1 VERLK
6 RCFRCIEL
14 LASMG
19 APTAVWQREAGDAF
33 GCIEALLAPTGRLAE
48 RWPGAR
54 AGQPS
59 RRVVDY
65 GDGRAAA
72 ICDQELSPPESLTP
86 ADRAMLRVDERRL
99 RKLLA
104 ECFELR
110 ISRDDVPVLPGV
122 MRIGDWAPK
131 PAARFPVLLAVASTP
146 GHLAELV
153 VRVLDGYSKPEIVL
167 TPTRAMW
174 SERSDALADPKR
186 ITMVALEEVM
196 NLSDGQL
203 RTSSDWDQV
212 LGVFMQNAGLTLP
225 DSFSNTRKKMRVAKT
240 GATAAKLKTELK
252 DWYRPARAHLL
263 ESGELLP
270 APELQQLAEACGVHA
285 STAGRWLNGD
295 YRERDMELRL
305 LWQNITD
312 PEFVKPY
319 RD

>member
-33 GCIEALLAPTGRLAE
+33 GCIETLLAPTGRLAE
-48 RWPGAR
+48 RWPGAH

-122 MRIGDWAPK
+122 MRIGDWVPK

-174 SERSDALADPKR
+174 SERSDALAEPKR

-196 NLSDGQL
+196 DLSDGQL
-203 RTSSDWDQV
+203 RASSGWDQA

-225 DSFSNTRKKMRVAKT
+225 DSFSNTRKKSRVAKT
-240 GATAAKLKTELK
+240 GGTAAKLKTELK
-252 DWYRPARAHLL
+252 EWYRPAKAHLL

-270 APELQQLAEACGVHA
+270 APELKDIAKACGIDQ
-285 STAGRWLNGD
+285 STVSRWLNGK
-295 YRERDMELRL
+295 YRENDKELMF
-305 LWQNITD
+305 LWQNIRD
-312 PEFVKPY
+312 PEAVRNF
-319 RD
+319 RH